1 MQRRSTSLP
10 RKDFDEP
17 ARSGEVIKVEERP
30 GRVPVGT
37 FPSLVRL
44 QARRVARSLAAV
56 EGPLRAWV
64 CQRRSRAS
72 SSGCRWPP
80 LPWDPYMTRSALRP
94 GLEEANRDVHAH
106 R

>member
-1 MQRRSTSLP
+1 MNRP
-10 RKDFDEP
+10 
-17 ARSGEVIKVEERP
+17 RSGEVIKVDERT
-30 GRVPVGT
+30 GRGRSRGNVSL
-37 FPSLVRL
+37 SLVRL

-64 CQRRSRAS
+64 CQRRSRVS
-72 SSGCRWPP
+72 SSRCRWPP

-94 GLEEANRDVHAH
+94 GLDEANRDVHAH